1 MRVANE
7 MRLDGQAPPRTGA
20 ETLMQLP
27 CSRVFGSVV
36 IGINALAD
44 EVAGERASK

>member
-27 CSRVFGSVV
+27 CSRVVGSVV
-36 IGINALAD
+36 LGISAWAD
-44 EVAGERASK
+44 DVAGGRAGK